1 MLAAIAEASHGLTL
15 TQEQALT
22 LLDADADEK
31 ALCTALET
39 DCPDPQ
45 ALPEVIAHLR
55 DTASKLAHNAEL
67 DALVHALDGR
77 FVAPAPGGDLLRT
90 TEVLPTGR
98 NLHGFDPYRLPSK
111 FAMQDGQR
119 QTAALLARHEA
130 VGNALPETVALVLWG
145 SDNMKNEGGPI
156 AQALALLGA
165 EPRVDS
171 YGRVCGAQLQSL
183 EQLGRPRVDVVIT
196 LSGIFR
202 DLLPMQTRMLAEAA
216 LLAASADEPADMNFV
231 RKHALAYQA
240 EHGCDLETAALRV
253 FSNAE
258 GAYGSNVNLLV
269 DNSRWEDDGEL
280 ADTYQSRK
288 CFAYGADGKA
298 ASQAELLGSML
309 ADVQLA
315 YQNLDSIEVGIT
327 SLDQYF
333 DTLGGIHRAVKRAR
347 GEDVPVYI
355 SDQTTG
361 SGKVRTLEE
370 QVALE
375 TRTRVLNPKWYE
387 SVLEHGFE
395 GVRQIESHVTN
406 TMGWSATTGQVAPW
420 VYEQMSETFILDESM
435 RQRLASL
442 NPHSAVKV
450 VHRLL
455 EAHERQYWEPDE
467 ESLEALHRASED
479 LEDWLEGINGEEVA
493 A

>member
-1 MLAAIAEASHGLTL
+1 
-15 TQEQALT
+15 
-22 LLDADADEK
+22 
-31 ALCTALET
+31 
-39 DCPDPQ
+39 
-45 ALPEVIAHLR
+45 
-55 DTASKLAHNAEL
+55 
-67 DALVHALDGR
+67 
-77 FVAPAPGGDLLRT
+77 
-90 TEVLPTGR
+90 
-98 NLHGFDPYRLPSK
+98 
-111 FAMQDGQR
+111 
-119 QTAALLARHEA
+119 
-130 VGNALPETVALVLWG
+130 
-145 SDNMKNEGGPI
+145 MKNEGGPI

-171 YGRVCGAQLQSL
+171 YGRVCGARLIPL
-183 EQLGRPRVDVVIT
+183 DELGRPRVDVVIT

-202 DLLPMQTRMLAEAA
+202 DLLPLQTRMLAEAA
-216 LLAASADEPADMNFV
+216 LLAASAEEEPSEMNFV
-231 RKHALAYQA
+231 RRHALAYQA
-240 EHGCDLETAALRV
+240 AHGCDLETAALRV

-269 DNSRWEDDGEL
+269 DNSRWEDEGEL
-280 ADTYQSRK
+280 ADTYQNRK
-288 CFAYGADGKA
+288 CFAYGSDGKSA
-298 ASQAELLGSML
+298 AQSELLGSML

-333 DTLGGIHRAVKRAR
+333 DTLGGISRAVKRAR

-361 SGKVRTLEE
+361 NGKVRTLAE

-395 GVRQIESHVTN
+395 GVREIETHVTN
-406 TMGWSATTGQVAPW
+406 TMGWSATTGQVQPW
-420 VYEQMSETFILDESM
+420 VYERLSETFVLDESM
-435 RQRLASL
+435 RERLAAL

-479 LEDWLEGINGEEVA
+479 LEDWLEGVAGDVA